1 MHTVR
6 DGTQA
11 CARTHA
17 YRQWSD
23 FPRRLIWFMSSWRGT
38 RDNKEREGIDSRCS
52 SSLQFL
58 PVPSH
63 TNLTALSQP
72 RELFCKSYSAHL
84 PWKKS
89 YWKSFSCCFRSR
101 NMPCWNTSDCST
113 TRSIYVRQSLCDVI
127 TIIVCS
133 SVNLTRS
140 RFVRKHDTV
149 YLKHADLQWMDSMD
163 SSLSSRVT
171 ALFHCSDQALRPM
184 LLSWWMPNMHFLTC
198 WEYDKGWLI

>member
-23 FPRRLIWFMSSWRGT
+23 FPRCLIWFMSSWRGT

-184 LLSWWMPNMHFLTC
+184 LLSWWMPNMHFLTY

>member
-23 FPRRLIWFMSSWRGT
+23 FPRCLIWFMSSWRGT

-84 PWKKS
+84 PWKKATENHLVAVS
-89 YWKSFSCCFRSR
+89 EAEIC
-101 NMPCWNTSDCST
+101 PVE
-113 TRSIYVRQSLCDVI
+113 IL
-127 TIIVCS
+127 
-133 SVNLTRS
+133 LT
-140 RFVRKHDTV
+140 V
-149 YLKHADLQWMDSMD
+149 LQLAAFM
-163 SSLSSRVT
+163 
-171 ALFHCSDQALRPM
+171 
-184 LLSWWMPNMHFLTC
+184 
-198 WEYDKGWLI
+198 

>member
-1 MHTVR
+1 MARKHVHAHTHTDNGVISPVV
-6 DGTQA
+6 
-11 CARTHA
+11 
-17 YRQWSD
+17 WSGSCL
-23 FPRRLIWFMSSWRGT
+23 PGEEQEII
-38 RDNKEREGIDSRCS
+38 KGIDSRCS